1 MIGMLRGDIFN
12 VYFLLVSGSTCL
24 VPMKEKV
31 MNILIVGATRGIGRQ
46 LLEQALASGHSITAL
61 VRNPRRLATQH
72 ARLRVIK
79 GDILDSHSVAL
90 AMAGQDAVCCTIGVK
105 APWIRVTV
113 FSEGTKN
120 LLQAMKL
127 TGVKRLICVTG
138 IGAGD
143 SRGHGGFIYDYLFR
157 PLLFKTVYADKD
169 RQESL
174 IKASDVDWTI
184 VRPGFLT
191 NGPLTK
197 NYRTLTDMTG
207 VTAGRISR
215 ADVAHF
221 ILDEIESKQY
231 LRQTPLLT
239 S

>member
-1 MIGMLRGDIFN
+1 
-12 VYFLLVSGSTCL
+12 
-24 VPMKEKV
+24 

-46 LLEQALASGHSITAL
+46 LLEQALTSGHTVTAL
-61 VRNPRRLATQH
+61 VRNPQRLATQH
-72 ARLRVIK
+72 ERLRVVK
-79 GDILDSHSVAL
+79 GDILDPDSVAL
-90 AMAGQDAVCCTIGVK
+90 AMVGQDAVCCTIGVK
-105 APWIRVTV
+105 TPWIRVTV
-113 FSEGTKN
+113 FLEGTRN
-120 LLQAMKL
+120 LLQAMKK
-127 TGVKRLICVTG
+127 TGAGRLICVTG

-143 SRGHGGFIYDYLFR
+143 SRGHGGFLYDRIFY
-157 PLLFKTVYADKD
+157 PLLFKRVYADKD

-174 IKASDVDWTI
+174 IEASDVDWTI

-197 NYRTLTDMTG
+197 NYRMLTDLTG

-221 ILDEIESKQY
+221 ILNELETNRH

-239 S
+239 Y

>member
-1 MIGMLRGDIFN
+1 
-12 VYFLLVSGSTCL
+12 
-24 VPMKEKV
+24 
-31 MNILIVGATRGIGRQ
+31 MNIVIVGATRGIGRQ
-46 LLEQALASGHSITAL
+46 LLEQTLTSGHTVTAL
-61 VRNPRRLATQH
+61 VRNPQELSTQRERLKIIQ
-72 ARLRVIK
+72 
-79 GDILDSHSVAL
+79 GDILDSDSVSL
-90 AMAGQDAVCCTIGVK
+90 AMTGQDAVCCTIGVK
-105 APWIRVTV
+105 IPWIRVTV

-120 LLQAMKL
+120 LLQAMERS
-127 TGVKRLICVTG
+127 GVKRLVCVTG

-143 SRGHGGFIYDYLFR
+143 SKGHGGFLYDSIFLPF
-157 PLLFKTVYADKD
+157 LLRTIYADKD

-174 IKASDVDWTI
+174 IKASGVDWTI

-191 NGPLTK
+191 NGPLTE
-197 NYRTLTDMTG
+197 NYRILTNMAG

-221 ILDEIESKQY
+221 MLKTLESKHY

>member
-1 MIGMLRGDIFN
+1 
-12 VYFLLVSGSTCL
+12 
-24 VPMKEKV
+24 
-31 MNILIVGATRGIGRQ
+31 MNLLIVGATRGIGRQ
-46 LLEQALASGHSITAL
+46 LLDQALASGHSVTAL
-61 VRNPRRLATQH
+61 VRDPRRLALQH
-72 ARLRVIK
+72 ERLRVVK
-79 GDILDSHSVAL
+79 GDILDSDSVAR
-90 AMAGQDAVCCTIGVK
+90 AMAGQDAVCCTIGIK
-105 APWIRVTV
+105 LPWPPVTV
-113 FSEGTKN
+113 FSEGTRN
-120 LLQAMKL
+120 LLQAMKK
-127 TGVKRLICVTG
+127 TGVRRLICVTG

-143 SRGHGGFIYDYLFR
+143 SRGHGGLLYDYLILPVLFR
-157 PLLFKTVYADKD
+157 TVYADKN

-197 NYRTLTDMTG
+197 NYRILTNMTG

-221 ILDEIESKQY
+221 FLQELESRQY
-231 LRQTPLLT
+231 LRQTPLLI

>member
-1 MIGMLRGDIFN
+1 VIAVN
-12 VYFLLVSGSTCL
+12 PVQ
-24 VPMKEKV
+24 EKV

-46 LLEQALASGHSITAL
+46 LLEQALASGHAVTAL
-61 VRNPRRLATQH
+61 VRNPQRLAIQH
-72 ARLRVIK
+72 ERLKVIK
-79 GDILDSHSVAL
+79 GDILDSDSVAR
-90 AMAGQDAVCCTIGVK
+90 AMTGQEAVCCTIGVK
-105 APWIRVTV
+105 APWIRITV

-120 LLQAMKL
+120 LLQAMNK

-143 SRGHGGFIYDYLFR
+143 SKGHGGFLYDYIFL
-157 PLLFKTVYADKD
+157 PLLLKPIYADKD

-174 IKASDVDWTI
+174 IKASNVDWTI

-197 NYRTLTDMTG
+197 NYRKLTDMTE
-207 VTAGRISR
+207 VTAGWISR
-215 ADVAHF
+215 ADIAHF
-221 ILDEIESKQY
+221 ILEELESKQY
-231 LRQTPLLT
+231 LKQTPLLT

>member
-1 MIGMLRGDIFN
+1 
-12 VYFLLVSGSTCL
+12 
-24 VPMKEKV
+24 

-46 LLEQALASGHSITAL
+46 LLEQALASGHNVTAL
-61 VRNPRRLATQH
+61 VRDPRRLAMQH
-72 ARLRVIK
+72 ERLRVVK
-79 GDILDSHSVAL
+79 GDILDSDSVAR
-90 AMAGQDAVCCTIGVK
+90 AMAGQDAVCCTIGIK
-105 APWIRVTV
+105 LPWPPVTV
-113 FSEGTKN
+113 FSEGTRN
-120 LLQAMKL
+120 LLQAMKK
-127 TGVKRLICVTG
+127 TGVRRLICVTG

-143 SRGHGGFIYDYLFR
+143 SRGHGGFLYDYLILPVLFR
-157 PLLFKTVYADKD
+157 TVYADKD

-197 NYRTLTDMTG
+197 NYRMLTDMTG

-221 ILDEIESKQY
+221 FLQELMSNQY

-239 S
+239 T

>member
-1 MIGMLRGDIFN
+1 
-12 VYFLLVSGSTCL
+12 
-24 VPMKEKV
+24 

-46 LLEQALASGHSITAL
+46 LLEQALTSGHAVTAL
-61 VRNPRRLATQH
+61 VRDPQRLATQH
-72 ARLRVIK
+72 ERLRVVK
-79 GDILDSHSVAL
+79 GDILDSDSVAL

-105 APWIRVTV
+105 VPWIRVTV

-120 LLQAMKL
+120 LLQAMKK

-143 SRGHGGFIYDYLFR
+143 SKGHGGFLYDCIFY
-157 PLLFKTVYADKD
+157 PLLLKPIYADKD

-197 NYRTLTDMTG
+197 NYRMLTDMTG

-221 ILDEIESKQY
+221 MLKEIESKQY